1 MADYTTFVRDYRTGD
16 KHEGRA
22 AVIRGKAVNR
32 ALMTDGVTLQ
42 DLADALTADGIGK
55 VSKATLSNYGRAY
68 RVVGDA
74 ALPLTVD
81 DAAAPVL
88 SVLRAINRGA
98 SSALNDWEKTA
109 RSTQT
114 WTPDTFT
121 AAMDALQKSATSRTG
136 MRKGQQTVTAEG
148 AEPRKPQTPP
158 SDKPEPTVKI
168 DALAETITAVDL
180 AELMA
185 RVAANRTF
193 SEDETNTLFAGMAAL
208 TDSLEHADDTA
219 AALAAA

>member
-1 MADYTTFVRDYRTGD
+1 MTDYTTFVRDYRTGD

-81 DAAAPVL
+81 DAAGPVL

-98 SSALNDWEKTA
+98 SSALNDWERQV

-114 WTPDTFT
+114 WDPTTFT
-121 AAMDALQKSATSRTG
+121 AAMDALQKSSTSRTG
-136 MRKGQQTVTAEG
+136 MRKGEQTVTAEG
-148 AEPRKPQTPP
+148 AEPRKSTTPP
-158 SDKPEPTVKI
+158 SDVPEPTVNLT
-168 DALAETITAVDL
+168 ALAGTITAVDL
-180 AELMA
+180 AELLTH
-185 RVAANRTF
+185 VAATRTF
-193 SEDETNTLFAGMAAL
+193 SEGETATLFAGMAAL

-219 AALAAA
+219 DALAAA